1 MESWAG
7 LMSLA
12 VASTRELSPL
22 IPAGLAVGSAGELG
36 WPYEDSGCGSY

>member
-1 MESWAG
+1 MESCAG
-7 LMSLA
+7 LMSL
-12 VASTRELSPL
+12 VLASTRELNLL